1 MRGERRLPVFD
12 TAHDIF
18 AFTWRKFATIMR
30 LSWCPLLLA
39 SLAGYFATRTA
50 TVIATVFLAIA
61 AWAVVA
67 PALHR
72 VALFGDR
79 QPGTFL
85 NLRFGK
91 VEALFALPPFLYAAV
106 IITLQILGVP
116 LEWHFNGGGP
126 AIAMMCVIAV
136 VIFLAARFCLIFP
149 IAVMQGRFNV
159 AQAWSLS
166 SGYAWRMLCLSI
178 VVTTPAFIVAG
189 AWQWLLLTVLK
200 VTPAAMTAEQF
211 DGSLLELPALTW
223 PISIVLGALC
233 VGILSYSY
241 KSLAGFAPDAE
252 LKPVA

>member
-18 AFTWRKFATIMR
+18 AFTWRVFATIVR

-50 TVIATVFLAIA
+50 TVIPTVFLAIA

-85 NLRFGK
+85 NLRMF
-91 VEALFALPPFLYAAV
+91 
-106 IITLQILGVP
+106 
-116 LEWHFNGGGP
+116 
-126 AIAMMCVIAV
+126 
-136 VIFLAARFCLIFP
+136 
-149 IAVMQGRFNV
+149 
-159 AQAWSLS
+159 
-166 SGYAWRMLCLSI
+166 CLSI
-178 VVTTPAFIVAG
+178 VVTTPAFIVADT
-189 AWQWLLLTVLK
+189 WQWLLLTVLK

-241 KSLAGFAPDAE
+241 KPLAGFAPDAE
-252 LKPVA
+252 MKPVA